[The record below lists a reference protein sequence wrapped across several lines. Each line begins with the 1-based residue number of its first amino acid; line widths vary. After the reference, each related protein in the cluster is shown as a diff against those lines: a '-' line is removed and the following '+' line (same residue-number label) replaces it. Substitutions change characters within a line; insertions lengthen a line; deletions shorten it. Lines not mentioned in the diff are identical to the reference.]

1 MKERYKTA
9 QAYMQKLRFLIEDV
23 SEGGAV
29 MEQMWIIEFP
39 SSLSLNT
46 VSRTYSCGW

>member
-23 SEGGAV
+23 SEAGCDGANV
-29 MEQMWIIEFP
+29 NNWI
-39 SSLSLNT
+39 SLLP
-46 VSRTYSCGW
+46 